1 MLYNLV
7 KNPVKTFL
15 LKKLTKYLL
24 TVSTVSITKVGL
36 TADQCFKD
44 SFVCLFYS
52 IFKTNKQV
60 L

>member
-24 TVSTVSITKVGL
+24 SQLFLLQKYL